1 MNITN
6 ETGGKEVIMKR
17 EKKEK
22 DTSVSVENV
31 YQLEGRVPVSQA
43 IPFGLQHVLAM
54 FVANVAPLIIIASV
68 AVYDGQP
75 FSAVETA
82 RLIQNCMLIAGLGTM
97 VQLYPV
103 WRVGSGLPIVMGLS
117 FTFLAAAMSAASK
130 DYGIMVGS
138 IIVGGIFEGILGL
151 TAKYWRKIISPLL
164 SSCVVV
170 AIGLSILNVGV
181 SSYASSGKY
190 PVGAWQN
197 LLVATLT
204 LIAALTFHIKM
215 KGVAKQM
222 YVLFGL
228 IVGYIISIFF
238 GMVDF
243 GAMGDTIKEMGVF
256 SVPELFAFKPKFQ
269 AGAIVSFCLVFMV
282 SAVETI
288 GDTTAACTGGLGR
301 DITEKE
307 ISGSLCCDGFMSAV
321 SGGVFGCSPITSF
334 SQNVGLIAMTHV
346 VNRFCIMFGALAMIL
361 GGLFPPIGAFFT
373 TLPDCV
379 LGGCTVI
386 MFGSIMM
393 AGVKMMIDAGLDNR
407 NTLIAA
413 TSLCLGVGV
422 TQVDGFF
429 DYLPS
434 IIGEIFAG
442 NMVAGVFVVGLIME
456 LLLPKDPAKYEAYV
470 EKGIDGIGLDPALLR
485 DQKEEN

>member
-1 MNITN
+1 M
-6 ETGGKEVIMKR
+6 
-17 EKKEK
+17 KEK
-22 DTSVSVENV
+22 AKHDVRVENV
-31 YQLEGRVPVSQA
+31 YRLEGRVPVSRA

-82 RLIQNCMLIAGLGTM
+82 RLIQNCMLIAGIGTL
-97 VQLYPV
+97 VQLYPI

-117 FTFLAAAMSAASK
+117 FTFLAACMSAASR
-130 DYGIMVGS
+130 DYGIMVGA

-151 TAKYWRKIISPLL
+151 TAHYWRKIISPLL

-181 SSYASSGKY
+181 SSFGSSAKY
-190 PVGAWQN
+190 PMGSWQN
-197 LLVATLT
+197 LLVALITLV
-204 LIAALTFHIKM
+204 AALVFHIRM

-222 YVLFGL
+222 YVLLGL
-228 IVGYIISIFF
+228 IVGYIVSIFF

-243 GAMGDTIKEMGVF
+243 GAMVATIKEMGVF
-256 SVPELFAFKPKFQ
+256 SVPEVFAFKPKFE
-269 AGAIVSFCLVFMV
+269 AGPIVSFCLVFIV

-307 ISGSLCCDGFMSAV
+307 VSGSLCCDGFMSAI
-321 SGGVFGCSPITSF
+321 SGGVFGVSPITSF

-393 AGVKMMIDAGLDNR
+393 AGIKMMIDAGLDNR

-413 TSLCLGVGV
+413 TSICLGVGV
-422 TQVDGFF
+422 TQVEGFF

-434 IIGEIFAG
+434 IFGEIFAG

-456 LLLPKDPAKYEAYV
+456 ILLPKDPAKYEAV
-470 EKGIDGIGLDPALLR
+470 IEHLEEELDFDPALAYEN
-485 DQKEEN
+485 EENKEAE